1 MGGKSDRKVRFQ
13 TLNCIDSEDEAT
25 EAEGSVREFSPEPSP
40 VVSKDQFSD
49 PGETLIFLDWDDTLF
64 PISELLDCF
73 GSIVLSPQAS
83 NCKDGSDAESGQQR
97 LRRSSSGTELLPSR
111 PLRRSFSDDHLQRA
125 PRLRMQTAVSA
136 AAAMLGSIARL
147 TFPNRMMRFGGS
159 SRQVVLERQIKEALS
174 EWAEVLEDYLAAVT
188 ALSDRVVIIT
198 NARPPWVEECFERF
212 APRLSD
218 LLVFGTP
225 GGANPPRGKVK
236 VIYARDHYESLKARG
251 QVVGN
256 LDKDR
261 QITMAKFNAMR
272 SEARAFYRRG
282 QGHTLTNVLN
292 FGDMQYEHEAV
303 RELEHSR
310 RSAHDQCRI
319 KSVLLPAS
327 PTITG
332 LVLRLRLETRLL
344 SAFVNYDGS
353 FDLNLQ
359 TCTDPF
365 REISNALRMPDLLET
380 NVPRLAWDRSEREE
394 DPENIERAL
403 RRVEQF
409 LKRNLN

>member
-1 MGGKSDRKVRFQ
+1 MGGKSGRKVRFQ

-25 EAEGSVREFSPEPSP
+25 ETDGSVREFSPEPST
-40 VVSKDQFSD
+40 DQLSD

-64 PISELLDCF
+64 PISELLDRF
-73 GSIVLSPQAS
+73 GSIVLSPQES
-83 NCKDGSDAESGQQR
+83 NCKDGLDTESGQQR

-125 PRLRMQTAVSA
+125 PRFRMQTTVSA

-147 TFPNRMMRFGGS
+147 SFPNRMMRLGGS
-159 SRQVVLERQIKEALS
+159 SRQVVLERQIREALS

-212 APRLSD
+212 APRLRD
-218 LLVFGTP
+218 LLVFGAP

-236 VIYARDHYESLKARG
+236 VIYARDHYENLKARG

-282 QGHTLTNVLN
+282 QGHALTNVLN

-303 RELEHSR
+303 RELGHSR

-319 KSVLLPAS
+319 KSVLLPAC

-332 LVLRLRLETRLL
+332 LILRLRLETRLL
-344 SAFVNYDGS
+344 PAFVSYDGS
-353 FDLNLQ
+353 CYLNLQ

-365 REISNALRMPDLLET
+365 GEISNALKMPELLET
-380 NVPRLAWDRSEREE
+380 NVPRLVWDRSESEE
-394 DPENIERAL
+394 DPECIDIAF
-403 RRVEQF
+403 RRVDLF
-409 LKRNLN
+409 LKRKFD